1 MQKYAVLCG
10 SAPDGYRQLK
20 VEKMYDFLTS
30 ESDWRVPEKN
40 IVMFPNGIDELFLE
54 SVLNGVFD
62 EATED
67 DDGEVLL
74 YFCAKTESDLHAE
87 LSDSACAGV
96 EVVRLGEN
104 EIRKDVIAYY
114 AEKLAGMLGVNCR
127 VEYEADS
134 ASISTESIGWEKMNK
149 EVAKC

>member
-10 SAPDGYRQLK
+10 SAPDGYRQTK

-40 IVMFPNGIDELFLE
+40 IVMFPNGIDELFFE

-62 EATED
+62 EAAE

-74 YFCAKTESDLHAE
+74 YFCAKAESDLHAE
-87 LSDSACAGV
+87 LSDCEIAGV
-96 EVVRLGEN
+96 EVVRLGED

-114 AEKLAGMLGVNCR
+114 AEKLADMLGVKCR
-127 VEYEADS
+127 VMYEADGELVS
-134 ASISTESIGWEKMNK
+134 EEMLGYEK
-149 EVAKC
+149 VR

>member
-40 IVMFPNGIDELFLE
+40 IVMFPNGIDELFFE

-62 EATED
+62 EAAE

-74 YFCAKTESDLHAE
+74 YFCAKAESDLYAE
-87 LSDSACAGV
+87 LSDCEIAGV
-96 EVVRLGEN
+96 EVVRLGED

-114 AEKLAGMLGVNCR
+114 AEKLADMLGVKCR
-127 VEYEADS
+127 VMYEADG
-134 ASISTESIGWEKMNK
+134 EFVREEMLGYEK
-149 EVAKC
+149 VR

>member
-40 IVMFPNGIDELFLE
+40 IVMFPNGVNELFLE

-62 EATED
+62 EAAE

-74 YFCAKTESDLHAE
+74 YFCAKAESDLYAE

-114 AEKLAGMLGVNCR
+114 AEKLADMLGVKCR
-127 VEYEADS
+127 VMYEADS
-134 ASISTESIGWEKMNK
+134 ASISAESIGWEKMNK

>member
-1 MQKYAVLCG
+1 
-10 SAPDGYRQLK
+10 
-20 VEKMYDFLTS
+20 MYDFLTS

-40 IVMFPNGIDELFLE
+40 IVMFPNGVNELFLE

-62 EATED
+62 EAAED

-74 YFCAKTESDLHAE
+74 YFCALTERDLHAE

-114 AEKLAGMLGVNCR
+114 AEKLADMLGVKCR
-127 VEYEADS
+127 VMYEADADFVS
-134 ASISTESIGWEKMNK
+134 EEKLGYEKMGAR
-149 EVAKC
+149 VC